1 MRQKLRKQRKNLKWA
16 YWLILLVL
24 LVAAGVL
31 IFVVWK
37 TNLGGDKGQA
47 EETVIE
53 ESEVQTAETE
63 SEAETITNSEETN
76 NDAVPPSKVKQ
87 YEGEG
92 ANSSEVLTGVVTR
105 TSLANGNL
113 MIWTNIDQYLNN
125 GSCELALMEN
135 GRKVYGEIA
144 NIVPDVATSYCEN
157 LSVPVA
163 AVGNGNYEIVINL
176 SSGGKT
182 GVINGEA
189 TI

>member
-1 MRQKLRKQRKNLKWA
+1 MMAQKLRKQKKNLKWL

-24 LVAAGVL
+24 LIAAGAL
-31 IFVVWK
+31 TFVVWK
-37 TNLGGDKGQA
+37 MNLGGEREQED
-47 EETVIE
+47 TTIE
-53 ESEVQTAETE
+53 ESEVQTAESNEETETNTE
-63 SEAETITNSEETN
+63 STNEN
-76 NDAVPPSKVKQ
+76 AVPPSKVKQ

-92 ANSSEVLTGVVTR
+92 ANSSEVLTGVVTQ

-113 MIWTNIDQYLNN
+113 TIWTNIDQYLSN

-135 GRKVYGEIA
+135 GRKVYGETV
-144 NIVPDVATSYCEN
+144 NIVADVATSYCEN

-163 AVGNGNYEIVINL
+163 AVGNGNYEIIINL
-176 SSGGKT
+176 NSGGKT

>member
-1 MRQKLRKQRKNLKWA
+1 MMTQKLRKQKKNLKWL

-24 LVAAGVL
+24 LIAAGVL
-31 IFVVWK
+31 TFVVWK
-37 TNLGGDKGQA
+37 MNLGGGGEQKED
-47 EETVIE
+47 TTIE
-53 ESEVQTAETE
+53 ESEVQTAES
-63 SEAETITNSEETN
+63 SEGVETN
-76 NDAVPPSKVKQ
+76 AESTNENAVPPSKVKQ
-87 YEGEG
+87 YEGED
-92 ANSSEVLTGVVTR
+92 ANSSKALTGTVTR

-113 MIWTNIDQYLNN
+113 MIWTNIDQYLSN

-135 GRKVYGEIA
+135 GRKVYGETV

-163 AVGNGNYEIVINL
+163 AVGNGNYEIIINL

-182 GVINGEA
+182 GVINGEV

>member
-1 MRQKLRKQRKNLKWA
+1 MMAQKLRKQKKNLKWL

-24 LVAAGVL
+24 LIAAGVL
-31 IFVVWK
+31 TFVVWK
-37 TNLGGDKGQA
+37 MNLGGEGKQED
-47 EETVIE
+47 TIIE
-53 ESEVQTAETE
+53 ESEVQTAES
-63 SEAETITNSEETN
+63 SEGTETN
-76 NDAVPPSKVKQ
+76 TGSTNENAVPPSKVKQ
-87 YEGEG
+87 YEGED
-92 ANSSEVLTGVVTR
+92 ANSSEALTGTVTR

-135 GRKVYGEIA
+135 GRKVYGETA

-163 AVGNGNYEIVINL
+163 AVGNGNYEIIINL

-182 GVINGEA
+182 GVINGGA